1 MPSIRILIVDDMPQ
15 VRRDLRTAL
24 TLAGNI
30 DLIGEAGDGAQA
42 VEQERALTPDVV
54 LMDLNMPVMDGYTA
68 TAKIKARRPD
78 CRVIAFSV
86 HGGEDDRLKAAQ
98 AGVDM
103 FVIKGTSLQELFAAI
118 STSGEPS

>member
-1 MPSIRILIVDDMPQ
+1 MTPIRILIVDDMPQ

-30 DLIGEAGDGAQA
+30 DVIGEAGDGAEA
-42 VEQERALTPDVV
+42 VEQERALAPDVV

-68 TAKIKARRPD
+68 TRKIKAHRPA

-86 HGGEDDRLKAAQ
+86 HGSEDDRSKAAQ
-98 AGVDM
+98 AGVDT

>member
-1 MPSIRILIVDDMPQ
+1 MTSTRVLIVDDMPQ

-30 DLIGEAGDGAQA
+30 DVIGEAGDGAQA

-68 TAKIKARRPD
+68 TRKIKARRPA
-78 CRVIAFSV
+78 CRVIALSV
-86 HGGEDDRLKAAQ
+86 HSSEDDRSKATR

>member
-1 MPSIRILIVDDMPQ
+1 MTSTRVLIVDDMSQ

-30 DLIGEAGDGAQA
+30 DVIGEAGDGAQA
-42 VEQERALTPDVV
+42 VEQERALAPDVV

-68 TAKIKARRPD
+68 TRKIKARRPA

-86 HGGEDDRLKAAQ
+86 HGGEDDRMKAAQ

>member
-1 MPSIRILIVDDMPQ
+1 MTPIRILIVDDMPQ

-30 DLIGEAGDGAQA
+30 DVIGEAGDGAQA
-42 VEQERALTPDVV
+42 VEQERALAPDVV

-68 TAKIKARRPD
+68 TRKIKAHRPG
-78 CRVIAFSV
+78 CRVIALSV
-86 HGGEDDRLKAAQ
+86 HGSEADRLKAAQ
-98 AGVDM
+98 AGVDT